1 MANVNAYGSLIGAN
15 GATVP
20 LLNTAQTEATEE
32 EIKTDLNFVGSAQTA
47 GTFFVQQFGN
57 SPIVQAGITCEND
70 FSYCFLRSAGKIK
83 LAFPMGSGIAG
94 GSQGLPA
101 RLPYPKALA
110 SGDQVICTANAVS
123 DREAA
128 VTVACTN
135 GEYHCF
141 HVTAS
146 GSGEHEFVSVLD
158 GQGIG
163 VTLQGRRVSH
173 WMASSGNND
182 AELTSPVYLLDGSG
196 VPMASVSMTSSGG
209 AAGMAYQRCVNGSV
223 ALNSR
228 LVYRTDA

>member
-1 MANVNAYGSLIGAN
+1 MANVNAYGSLISSR
-15 GATVP
+15 GATIP

-32 EIKTDLNFVGSAQTA
+32 EIKTDSNFVGSEQTA
-47 GTFFVQQFGN
+47 GTFGTQQFGGFTLAK
-57 SPIVQAGITCEND
+57 AGIVCEND
-70 FSYCFLRSAGKIK
+70 FSYCFVRSAGKIK
-83 LAFPMGSGIAG
+83 AALPMGSGIAG
-94 GSQGLPA
+94 GSAALPA
-101 RLPYPKALA
+101 IMPYPKPLA
-110 SGDQVICTANAVS
+110 SGDQVIAMANATS

-128 VTVACTN
+128 VSVACTS

-141 HVTAS
+141 TVTAS

-163 VTLQGRRVSH
+163 VTLQGRTISH

-196 VPMASVSMTSSGG
+196 VPTGSVSFTSSGG
-209 AAGMAYQRCVNGSV
+209 NAAMTWQPCRVSV

>member
-1 MANVNAYGSLIGAN
+1 MANVNAYGSLIGSA

-20 LLNTAQTEATEE
+20 LLNTAQTEASEE
-32 EIKTDLNFVGSAQTA
+32 EIKTDAALVGSAQTA
-47 GTFFVQQFGN
+47 GTFYVQQYGAT
-57 SPIVQAGITCEND
+57 PIVQAGIVTEND
-70 FSYCFLRSAGKIK
+70 FSYCFVRSAGKIK
-83 LAFPMGSGIAG
+83 LALPMGSGISG
-94 GSQGLPA
+94 GSQGLPS

-110 SGDQVICTANAVS
+110 SGDQVICMANATS

-128 VTVACTN
+128 VSVACTN

-141 HVTAS
+141 SVTAS
-146 GSGEHEFVSVLD
+146 SSGEQEFVSVLD

-163 VTLQGRRVSH
+163 VTLQGRRVAW

-196 VPMASVSMTSSGG
+196 VPMASVGFTGSGSG
-209 AAGMAYQRCVNGSV
+209 SAMVFQPCVNGSI

-228 LVYRTDA
+228 LVFRTDA